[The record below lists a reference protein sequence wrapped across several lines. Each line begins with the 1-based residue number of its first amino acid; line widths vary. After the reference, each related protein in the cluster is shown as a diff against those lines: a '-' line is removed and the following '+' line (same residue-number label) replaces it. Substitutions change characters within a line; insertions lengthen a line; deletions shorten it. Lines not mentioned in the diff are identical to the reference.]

1 MQKKADQGFGFNIIG
16 GNKYGIFV
24 DSVER
29 WTPAEKS
36 RIPKFQKLLKVLF
49 FLYYYIFLCNN
60 VNLYILCAQSHFLSF
75 SLKKELIFKTTME

>member
-1 MQKKADQGFGFNIIG
+1 MQKKTDEGFGFNIVG

-24 DSVER
+24 DAVDR

-49 FLYYYIFLCNN
+49 FFI
-60 VNLYILCAQSHFLSF
+60 ILFF
-75 SLKKELIFKTTME
+75 SVIT